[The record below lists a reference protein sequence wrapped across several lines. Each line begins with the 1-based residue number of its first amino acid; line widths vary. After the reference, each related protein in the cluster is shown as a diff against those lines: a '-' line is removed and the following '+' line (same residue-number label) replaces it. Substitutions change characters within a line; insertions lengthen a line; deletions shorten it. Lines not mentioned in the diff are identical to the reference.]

1 MYCKSNNNNLIF
13 NMNMEKKLNS
23 KQDGNALR
31 HYLRSLPVCESSQMA
46 KRLADE
52 CKVPIY
58 TFNNWR
64 SGLVR
69 IPELAKDKI
78 EEIAGRKIFNQE

>member
-1 MYCKSNNNNLIF
+1 ME
-13 NMNMEKKLNS
+13 EKKEIR
-23 KQDGNALR
+23 KRDGLALR
-31 HYLRSLPVCESSQMA
+31 TYLRSLPVCESSDMT

-78 EEIAGRKIFNQE
+78 EEIAGVTIFNR

>member
-1 MYCKSNNNNLIF
+1 ME
-13 NMNMEKKLNS
+13 EKKKKNLN
-23 KQDGNALR
+23 DGMALR
-31 HYLRSLPVCESSQMA
+31 TYLRSLPVCEAPKMA
-46 KRLADE
+46 KKLADE

-64 SGLVR
+64 SGLAR

-78 EEIAGRKIFNQE
+78 EEVIGTTIFNR

>member
-1 MYCKSNNNNLIF
+1 MG
-13 NMNMEKKLNS
+13 EKKN
-23 KQDGNALR
+23 KKVNDGIELR
-31 HYLRSLPVCESSQMA
+31 TYLRNLPVRESSEMA
-46 KRLADE
+46 KKLAKE

-78 EEIAGRKIFNQE
+78 EEITGVEIFNRNN

>member
-1 MYCKSNNNNLIF
+1 
-13 NMNMEKKLNS
+13 MNMKKKSNS

-31 HYLRSLPVCESSQMA
+31 HLRSLPVCESSQMA

>member
-1 MYCKSNNNNLIF
+1 MKRRN
-13 NMNMEKKLNS
+13 
-23 KQDGNALR
+23 DGMALR
-31 HYLRSLPVCESSQMA
+31 TYLRSLPVCESPEMA
-46 KRLADE
+46 KKLADE

-69 IPELAKDKI
+69 IPELAKDKM
-78 EEIAGRKIFNQE
+78 EEVTGVLIFNRDENGTEEH

>member
-1 MYCKSNNNNLIF
+1 MEFASRLRPVRLLICW
-13 NMNMEKKLNS
+13 
-23 KQDGNALR
+23 
-31 HYLRSLPVCESSQMA
+31 VQMVYI
-46 KRLADE
+46 L

-78 EEIAGRKIFNQE
+78 EEIAGVTIFNRQ